1 MALSH
6 CTLSRNNVAVA
17 KATAPPPANP
27 FQLKKKFG
35 GGKSQKKAKGAAGG
49 ARPAPL
55 DRRRGSELAFCA
67 KMGSSF
73 GIQSHQNGT
82 FRDLVARQGGFFSG
96 GAQRLPV
103 RFQGGDKKL
112 PCLRHGSF
120 CFGRQLSTRSASSHR
135 GMSCIIVS
143 ATQFNRKR
151 LYFLAQ
157 IAVLEQFGL
166 FRIVLHQDGFL
177 S

>member
-1 MALSH
+1 MGRVRACPH
-6 CTLSRNNVAVA
+6 
-17 KATAPPPANP
+17 
-27 FQLKKKFG
+27 
-35 GGKSQKKAKGAAGG
+35 
-49 ARPAPL
+49 
-55 DRRRGSELAFCA
+55 RRRGSDLCFLVFCA
-67 KMGSSF
+67 KIGLSC
-73 GIQSHQNGT
+73 GIHSHQNRTWIGISGAL
-82 FRDLVARQGGFFSG
+82 RRFFSG

-120 CFGRQLSTRSASSHR
+120 CFGRQLPTRSASPHC
-135 GMSCIIVS
+135 GVSCIIVS
-143 ATQFNRKR
+143 ATQFDRKR

-166 FRIVLHQDGFL
+166 FRIVLHQGGFL

>member
-1 MALSH
+1 MQRVFLVGRVRACPH
-6 CTLSRNNVAVA
+6 
-17 KATAPPPANP
+17 
-27 FQLKKKFG
+27 
-35 GGKSQKKAKGAAGG
+35 
-49 ARPAPL
+49 
-55 DRRRGSELAFCA
+55 RRRGSLTVPLEL
-67 KMGSSF
+67 GSRESVKLYQ
-73 GIQSHQNGT
+73 IGT
-82 FRDLVARQGGFFSG
+82 NSEIAAHSGGFFSG

-103 RFQGGDKKL
+103 QFQGGDKKL

-120 CFGRQLSTRSASSHR
+120 CFGRQLPTRSASSHR
-135 GMSCIIVS
+135 GISCIIVS

-166 FRIVLHQDGFL
+166 FRIVLHQGGFL